1 MSERIEFS
9 RDCEAVEI
17 PAGHAVTL
25 PKGTVAVI
33 TQSLGGTYT
42 LQVPSYG
49 GLYRIASN
57 DADAIGKEATAAP
70 LAAPLAAPMAET
82 APVGAELDQQVWEA
96 LKTCFDP
103 EIPVNIVDLGLV
115 YDMQVSDLGGS
126 GKKVEV
132 KMTLTAQGCGM
143 GGYIAQDA
151 RQKLLEL
158 PGIEEADVEVVWDPP
173 WSPQMIS
180 PEGRQLLGMD

>member
-1 MSERIEFS
+1 MSERVELS
-9 RDCEAVEI
+9 RDCEAIEI
-17 PAGHAVTL
+17 PAGHPLTL

-33 TQSLGGTYT
+33 TQSLGGSHT

-49 GLYRIASN
+49 GLYRIASK
-57 DADAIGKEATAAP
+57 DADAIGKAVTEAAP
-70 LAAPLAAPMAET
+70 ATET
-82 APVGAELDQQVWEA
+82 APAGADLEQQVWEA

-115 YDMQVSDLGGS
+115 YDMRVSELSDS
-126 GKKVEV
+126 SRKIEV
-132 KMTLTAQGCGM
+132 KMTLTAPGCGM

-158 PGIEEADVEVVWDPP
+158 PGVEEADVEVVWDPP

-180 PEGRQLLGMD
+180 PEGRQLLGME

>member
-9 RDCEAVEI
+9 RDCDAVEI

-49 GLYRIASN
+49 GLYRIASQ
-57 DADAIGKEATAAP
+57 DADAIGKEATAA
-70 LAAPLAAPMAET
+70 APSAPTAET
-82 APVGAELDQQVWEA
+82 APAGAGIDQQVWEA

-115 YDMQVSDLGGS
+115 YDMRVSDLGGN

-151 RQKLLEL
+151 RSKLLEL
-158 PGIEEADVEVVWDPP
+158 PGVEEADVEVVWDPP